1 MSLPPQTLAGVKV
14 IFFDAVGTLLHLRHA
29 VGWHYREVARR
40 QGLDVPE
47 EKLTAAFHKV
57 WKAMPPPPETRVARP
72 DDDKGWWKTLVGK
85 VLDECQATGPHF
97 SRDNYF
103 ESLYTAFA
111 EPEVWDLYPDA
122 AKVLD
127 RLKGKVEFGIIS
139 NFDGRLRRILEDL
152 RVARDFQHWVI
163 SSEVG
168 ADKPSPW
175 IFQHALEKAGI
186 TAAEAAYVG
195 DDPECDW
202 APAEAAGLRV
212 FRLERP
218 QGSILELVGEFRI

>member
-1 MSLPPQTLAGVKV
+1 MSLLPQTLAGVKV
-14 IFFDAVGTLLHLRHA
+14 IFFDAVGTLIRLRHS
-29 VGWHYREVARR
+29 VGWHYRHVAGF
-40 QGLDVPE
+40 QGLDIPE

-57 WKAMPPPPETRVARP
+57 WKAMPPAPETRVARP
-72 DDDKGWWKTLVGK
+72 DDDKGWWQTLVGK
-85 VLDECQATGPHF
+85 VLDECQAREPHF
-97 SRDNYF
+97 SRDKYF
-103 ESLYTAFA
+103 ETLYAAFA

-122 AKVLD
+122 AAVLS
-127 RLKGKVEFGIIS
+127 RLKGTVELGILS

-152 RVARDFQHWVI
+152 RVARDFKHWVI

-175 IFQHALEKAGI
+175 IFQHALEIAGVP
-186 TAAEAAYVG
+186 AAEAAYVG

-218 QGSILELVGEFRI
+218 HGSMLGLLEGG